1 MNLVDGLK
9 GSNVWFCVSV
19 AIFGLAHGDDFAW
32 QVQYFG
38 CLKLISHGGR
48 CAQYLVTF
56 FRTSLCGVLVFDS
69 VSRVLLLLLLSSSAS
84 AAPPLSHTIFVTHL
98 SHTHFLTHHL
108 CHTRSLSHSILVT
121 HTHTCHTQLC
131 HTRSLHTTLS
141 HTIFVTHLSQT
152 LSYTPFVTHDLCHT
166 PSLSHIHTL
175 VTHTTLSHTIFT
187 IFHTHCVAGVALG
200 DITPRLFAWQAALMA
215 LGWRHIPALCVAGV
229 ALMALGW
236 LWWRAW
242 AGISRRTPWHLA
254 WQAWEAW
261 HLATCAFVSRGR
273 RGTWRQPPS
282 FCVSGVAGS
291 GGVLGLGLVADD
303 AAHLA

>member
-1 MNLVDGLK
+1 MDVFFLWQAQSFVNLVDGLK

-98 SHTHFLTHHL
+98 S
-108 CHTRSLSHSILVT
+108 
-121 HTHTCHTQLC
+121 
-131 HTRSLHTTLS
+131 
-141 HTIFVTHLSQT
+141 QT

-215 LGWRHIPALCVAGV
+215 LGWRHIPALCVAGL

-236 LWWRAW
+236 LCWRAW
-242 AGISRRTPWHLA
+242 AGISRR
-254 WQAWEAW
+254 
-261 HLATCAFVSRGR
+261 
-273 RGTWRQPPS
+273 
-282 FCVSGVAGS
+282 
-291 GGVLGLGLVADD
+291 
-303 AAHLA
+303 

>member
-121 HTHTCHTQLC
+121 HTHLSHTTLSHTIFAHNFVTHDLCHTSFTNTFLHTLCHTRSLSHTIFVTHTHLSHTQLC
-131 HTRSLHTTLS
+131 HTRSSPSFTHTAW
-141 HTIFVTHLSQT
+141 QAWR
-152 LSYTPFVTHDLCHT
+152 
-166 PSLSHIHTL
+166 L
-175 VTHTTLSHTIFT
+175 VTSRRGSLRGRQHLWHWAGDIYLHFAWQAWRLWRWAGSGGALGLGLVAGRRGTWRGRRGRRGTWRHVPS
-187 IFHTHCVAGVALG
+187 FHVAGVALG
-200 DITPRLFAWQAALMA
+200 DSHLRFVCQAWLALVA
-215 LGWRHIPALCVAGV
+215 CLGW
-229 ALMALGW
+229 
-236 LWWRAW
+236 
-242 AGISRRTPWHLA
+242 
-254 WQAWEAW
+254 
-261 HLATCAFVSRGR
+261 
-273 RGTWRQPPS
+273 
-282 FCVSGVAGS
+282 
-291 GGVLGLGLVADD
+291 D
-303 AAHLA
+303 